1 MILNSL
7 TEGTGI
13 NAVCRIFNV
22 GKNTIY
28 LWQLRFKDLKE
39 TLLLY
44 SLCFQFLEQ
53 VVEGD
58 EVYTKVNK
66 NVEPSESEGW
76 TLILMERMSR
86 FIWVMNCGKKDEF
99 LFKNAIETLCEVIE
113 QTQDLSLL
121 TDGERRYGKVL
132 FEICHE
138 LLNTGKAGRPAHV
151 LPEGI
156 KVRVK
161 NKGEQ
166 SHKKG
171 PKRPKYEATQKEHPN
186 TVQDLKNRDIHA
198 NHVEAFNA
206 SLRRK
211 CSAYR
216 RKTNTYAKKTDRL
229 QERLNALWVIHN
241 FIRPHFTTKIVPA
254 VALGIIEKDLS
265 FLELFNLRLSC

>member
-1 MILNSL
+1 LILNSL
-7 TEGTGI
+7 TEGMGI

-28 LWQLRFKDLKE
+28 RWQLRFNNIKE

-44 SLCFQFLEQ
+44 SLCHQFVVQ
-53 VVEGD
+53 MVEGD

-66 NVEPSESEGW
+66 NMDPCESEGW
-76 TLILMERMSR
+76 TIILMERMSR
-86 FIWVMNCGKKDEF
+86 FIWVMNCGGKDEY
-99 LFKNAIETLCEVIE
+99 LFKNAIEILCEVME
-113 QTQDLSLL
+113 QTSDLSLL
-121 TDGERRYGKVL
+121 TDGERRYGKLL

-138 LLNTGKAGRPAHV
+138 LLKTGKPGRPSHV
-151 LPEGI
+151 LPEGL

-171 PKRPKYEATQKEHPN
+171 PKRPKYEAPQKEHPV
-186 TVQDLKNRDIHA
+186 TSQDLKNQDIHA

-216 RKTNTYAKKTDRL
+216 RKTNTYAKKKNRL
-229 QERLNALWVIHN
+229 QERLDVLWIVHN
-241 FIRPHFTTKIVPA
+241 FIRSHFTTKKVPA
-254 VALGIIEKDLS
+254 VALGIIENGLS
-265 FLELFNLRLSC
+265 FLELFNLKISC